1 MADKKKG
8 RSGKILFAL
17 LTLGILSA
25 IAATFLLANDHRN
38 LNRALVHFG
47 FEPIARQSEN
57 TQPRPLESRGGRIPR
72 PQVEIPERLV
82 SRIVPMET
90 KFSRTV
96 RRDPKELCTALQ
108 RTGFAN
114 SGWQEGL
121 TGSGWYCTSFRE
133 FTADDDGDG
142 PKTSAYLSIRGSN
155 QERLTSF
162 RIKLNLE
169 NEATRTALTDA
180 AIAAVGVF
188 FEEVRWN
195 DAPEILDNLRALKEF
210 DVVVLGSRIQLK
222 REFGDTP
229 RFNFIITPDRSRPK
243 NTYLPPYFDR
253 EKWLPMPDPPMA
265 AR

>member
-1 MADKKKG
+1 MPDVKKG
-8 RSGKILFAL
+8 RYGKLLFAL

-25 IAATFLLANDHRN
+25 IVATFLLANDHRN

-47 FEPIARQSEN
+47 FEPIAKTSAATEALS
-57 TQPRPLESRGGRIPR
+57 PDSRGRRIPR
-72 PQVEIPERLV
+72 PKVDIPERLV
-82 SRIVPMET
+82 SPIVPMET
-90 KFSRTV
+90 KFARTV
-96 RRDPKELCTALQ
+96 RRDPKELCSALQ

-121 TGSGWYCTSFRE
+121 AGGGWECTSFRE
-133 FTADDDGDG
+133 FAADGNEDS

-155 QERLTSF
+155 EERLTSF

-169 NEATRTALTDA
+169 DEATRAALTDA
-180 AIAAVGVF
+180 AIATVGVF

-195 DAPEILDNLRALKEF
+195 EAPEILDNLLALKEF
-210 DVVVLGSRIQLK
+210 DVVVFGNRIQLK

-265 AR
+265 AK